1 MADTIA
7 RLIFQ
12 AETKELQAAT
22 NRLKEIGKVSKSTA
36 SSVRSLNKAFND
48 QHKALKGELQ
58 TTSSAT
64 QKRKEFGR
72 ATKNTASE
80 IKKSTV
86 IVDAQGNALKKLKD
100 TESKV
105 TQGTQKNTEATK
117 IANAVRRAEIKAYQE
132 NAKRKEKAA
141 LASNKLTKKEKEL
154 TKTNEKLANS
164 FRNASTATAAL
175 QGPLNG
181 LSGRLSFIATGLGRI
196 GVSGLAASASFVGL
210 AFAIRNSLQVF
221 QEYEL
226 QMMKVEAL
234 VKSTGGTAGF
244 TSNQLNEMAVGLATA
259 TMASANEMR
268 NAQGILLTFK
278 AISGDVFESALGL
291 TVDIGAAMG
300 QTASS
305 GAKQLGKALED
316 PARNMTG
323 LTRAG
328 ISFTKQEKERITV
341 LQRSGDLQGAQAII
355 IKTLQDQL
363 GGAGTGGGL
372 AGAADLVADNFERL
386 NIAIAEEFGF
396 AGLATKAT
404 LGLANALGFLTD
416 KITETPE
423 EELARLLGTD
433 TAASTSTGGR
443 SRNVNFDKPA
453 QEKSSRG
460 SGRSRSGGGRSAN
473 VDFDPVQTRINELQA
488 ILAAEEK
495 ARSDAKAA
503 AALKQEEIAEEARV
517 EQEILKNNLQVQRDA
532 IKENRLREE
541 TDFLDAN
548 AVRLEMLYN
557 QAELEYEAA
566 VLKYGRLDELAD
578 IRREKERLADAEFN
592 KQRMADAKAAEK
604 FEFESKKRGVNAGL
618 QLLGAFANG
627 SKKIRKA
634 IIIAETGMA
643 LADNARTT
651 TVNMGLAAQSQLS
664 LPTPDA
670 PARAKAA
677 AAAEK
682 TFGTIRQ
689 AAIIASAAGRLSGG
703 GGGGGGGGG
712 AAGAASAAP
721 IQPAANDEI
730 VAAPQAINV
739 TVDGSIDPT
748 GARRI
753 IEAINEAT
761 EDGLEI
767 NALVGT

>member
-80 IKKSTV
+80 IKRSTV

-141 LASNKLTKKEKEL
+141 SASNKLTKKEKEL

-328 ISFTKQEKERITV
+328 ISFTAQEKERITV
-341 LQRSGDLQGAQAII
+341 LQRSGDLQGAQAVI

-396 AGLATKAT
+396 AGLATRAT
-404 LGLANALGFLTD
+404 MGLANALGFLAD

-423 EELARLLGTD
+423 EELARLLGTNTRSSSSRGGRSKNVDFSKTSSGEPATKQASSSRGGRSKDVEFDPLQARIKELQDIIAEEEKAQAAAAVAAEANQVRIKEEARIEREILAENMNLKVMELEEHNLRIQGFEEEANLLKFERLTLQNDLELEAARKKHGDLEELERIHQNTKNNIITEQNLAEMKIADKRHKLKKKGDKQALDD
-433 TAASTSTGGR
+433 TKKFLGFMGEHSKKAFKVKKMIDIADAIVSGHKAATDAYAAGMSTGGPTA
-443 SRNVNFDKPA
+443 PA
-453 QEKSSRG
+453 VAKAYMAASIAATGAKIAAIKSTTF
-460 SGRSRSGGGRSAN
+460 SGGG
-473 VDFDPVQTRINELQA
+473 
-488 ILAAEEK
+488 
-495 ARSDAKAA
+495 
-503 AALKQEEIAEEARV
+503 
-517 EQEILKNNLQVQRDA
+517 
-532 IKENRLREE
+532 
-541 TDFLDAN
+541 
-548 AVRLEMLYN
+548 
-557 QAELEYEAA
+557 
-566 VLKYGRLDELAD
+566 G
-578 IRREKERLADAEFN
+578 
-592 KQRMADAKAAEK
+592 
-604 FEFESKKRGVNAGL
+604 
-618 QLLGAFANG
+618 
-627 SKKIRKA
+627 
-634 IIIAETGMA
+634 
-643 LADNARTT
+643 
-651 TVNMGLAAQSQLS
+651 
-664 LPTPDA
+664 
-670 PARAKAA
+670 
-677 AAAEK
+677 
-682 TFGTIRQ
+682 
-689 AAIIASAAGRLSGG
+689 SGG
-703 GGGGGGGGG
+703 GGGVGG
-712 AAGAASAAP
+712 AAAADAAP
-721 IQPAANDEI
+721 IQPAANDEV